1 MKLPET
7 TLGEKI
13 WQFCQDY
20 VQQYQNKFGHLPI
33 VENDE
38 DWPSACLGSAHD
50 DEHSYW
56 QPKVIEDALSF
67 DNVEDALSM
76 TFHQDL
82 KNYFTSIYCDS
93 IDAKCSHGSL
103 SLLFAWSK
111 EDFER
116 LQQNIIGHILMKRK
130 LKQAETVFFA
140 LTDDENYILSVIN
153 ETGEVWLE
161 RVGCEPEKKISD
173 SIESFI
179 SELSPCFSALS
190 Q

>member
-82 KNYFTSIYCDS
+82 KNYFTC
-93 IDAKCSHGSL
+93 
-103 SLLFAWSK
+103 
-111 EDFER
+111 
-116 LQQNIIGHILMKRK
+116 
-130 LKQAETVFFA
+130 
-140 LTDDENYILSVIN
+140 
-153 ETGEVWLE
+153 
-161 RVGCEPEKKISD
+161 
-173 SIESFI
+173 
-179 SELSPCFSALS
+179 
-190 Q
+190 